1 MLNISKNTSNTDK
14 SFNRI
19 INVGDFG
26 IYHLNIKWLE
36 YFIKSVTVEG
46 SLFNIVLHFILI
58 FNFHSVAPLEVCWG
72 CVSFRIKIL
81 KIQKKEYHHN
91 SKQCKS
97 DEM

>member
-36 YFIKSVTVEG
+36 YFFKSVTVEG
-46 SLFNIVLHFILI
+46 SLFNIVLHFMLI
-58 FNFHSVAPLEVCWG
+58 FNTDVILWPHWKFAEAVSVLE
-72 CVSFRIKIL
+72 
-81 KIQKKEYHHN
+81 
-91 SKQCKS
+91 
-97 DEM
+97 